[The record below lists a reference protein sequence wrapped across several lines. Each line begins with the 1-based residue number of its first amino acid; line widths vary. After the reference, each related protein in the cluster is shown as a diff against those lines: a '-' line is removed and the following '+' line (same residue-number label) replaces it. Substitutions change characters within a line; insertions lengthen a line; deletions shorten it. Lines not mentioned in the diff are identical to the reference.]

1 MLNEIVQ
8 HGGRVIIQGITGGYA
23 RSQAAR
29 MLAYGTP
36 VVAGVTPGRGGENLA
51 GVPIFNTVQAAV
63 DATGATVSV
72 LYVPAP
78 GVLEAAWEAMDAGIR
93 LLVIP
98 SEGVPVHDAMKLRAL
113 ARQRGCWIVGPNTAG
128 IIWPGRLLL
137 GSLAP
142 DDAVPGPVALIS
154 RSGTLSFEMVRLLS
168 RAGLGQSFCVSV
180 GGDRVVGRN
189 PAEYLQVAAD
199 DPGTRAIVL
208 IGEIG
213 GTKEYEAAE
222 VVQSLRGKKPVVAYV
237 AGQSVPRGRTMG
249 HVGAIFETDRDTAEH
264 KRAALAAAG
273 AVVVNTPWEVPD
285 ALRAWAT
292 GDRAE
297 VK

>member
-1 MLNEIVQ
+1 PGAVPGGRPPPLGSDRRRTGPGYAGGHRPGRGPGQGSGRNAARTGGRGRGNRRGDRCEGRRFRRCSRAYTHERGTGMLNEIVQ

-78 GVLEAAWEAMDAGIR
+78 GGRERAWEAMDAGIR

-154 RSGTLSFEMVRLLS
+154 RSGTLSFEMVRL
-168 RAGLGQSFCVSV
+168 
-180 GGDRVVGRN
+180 
-189 PAEYLQVAAD
+189 
-199 DPGTRAIVL
+199 
-208 IGEIG
+208 
-213 GTKEYEAAE
+213 
-222 VVQSLRGKKPVVAYV
+222 
-237 AGQSVPRGRTMG
+237 
-249 HVGAIFETDRDTAEH
+249 
-264 KRAALAAAG
+264 
-273 AVVVNTPWEVPD
+273 
-285 ALRAWAT
+285 
-292 GDRAE
+292 
-297 VK
+297 